1 MSSVFCPRCGAANEP
16 TAAFCAACGNPMAA
30 QTPAPPVAA
39 PPPAWQPP
47 TNIQQAPPGFP
58 PPGGYPPPPGAFPP
72 PPGAYP
78 PPPGAYPPPPGFPYQ
93 KITGNNTKWAIGL
106 AVVSLFCCGPFTAVP
121 GMIMAKKDMD
131 DIAAGRAPHLD
142 ESWAKNAYYF
152 NIIALVLSVIGLIWW
167 WSVGGMRNL

>member
-39 PPPAWQPP
+39 PPSAWQPP
-47 TNIQQAPPGFP
+47 TNFQQAPPGF
-58 PPGGYPPPPGAFPP
+58 P

-78 PPPGAYPPPPGFPYQ
+78 PPPGAFPPGYPYQ
-93 KITGNNTKWAIGL
+93 KITGSNTKWAIGL
-106 AVVSLFCCGPFTAVP
+106 GVVSLFCCGPFTAVP

-131 DIAAGRAPHLD
+131 EIAAGRAPQLD
-142 ESWAKNAYYF
+142 EGWAKGAYYF
-152 NIIALVLSVIGLIWW
+152 NIISLVLSVIALIWW
-167 WSVGGMRNL
+167 WSVGGLRNL